1 MFSWDRMSLSIN
13 NFVCKLLKTTLIF
26 SKMNILYFK
35 FRKVNRTLLLQNAS
49 SSGLDTNTIA
59 SITYLIGVYLSLII
73 SILCVAFSILAI
85 CVLGYFI
92 HKRYFLYKKMK
103 RTVNRELPIA
113 HDVIKKLKNMKIEAF
128 VHNFIFF
135 ILIIE
140 IFENFDLCV
149 FIMNSWLNYFF
160 RIPNGIMNKLNR
172 LSFMAAAV
180 AEFLGIILVP
190 SLCVFLRMLWFIY
203 NHHPY
208 KDALMKWLA
217 YIIIRFSTMFVNVA
231 IGSTIPINTASN
243 ILCLCLQVAML
254 SFYVIDYVMFL
265 KYSRQFYLHLKSRE
279 EEIRLHYY
287 DKQAYLHSKFVR
299 KYFGHS
305 TTFVAISLFFLTF
318 SYFTMAFSCTL
329 DTIDTLIPIIPLEV
343 WGDLFENIIFPIST
357 CLYHISQTLYRLLIV
372 LSYLYMFFVIVR
384 KLYFK
389 RIDYINI
396 NDKIKPLLQ
405 HYHNNF

>member
-1 MFSWDRMSLSIN
+1 
-13 NFVCKLLKTTLIF
+13 
-26 SKMNILYFK
+26 
-35 FRKVNRTLLLQNAS
+35 
-49 SSGLDTNTIA
+49 
-59 SITYLIGVYLSLII
+59 
-73 SILCVAFSILAI
+73 
-85 CVLGYFI
+85 
-92 HKRYFLYKKMK
+92 MK
-103 RTVNRELPIA
+103 RTVNRELPTT
-113 HDVIKKLKNMKIEAF
+113 NMKIEAF
-128 VHNFIFF
+128 VHNLIIFT
-135 ILIIE
+135 LIIE
-140 IFENFDLCV
+140 IFENFDMCV
-149 FIMNSWLNYFF
+149 YIMKSWLNYFF
-160 RIPNGIMNKLNR
+160 RIPNGMMDKLDQ
-172 LSFMAAAV
+172 LSFMTGIV
-180 AEFLGIILVP
+180 SQFLSIILVP

-231 IGSTIPINTASN
+231 IGSTIPINTATN

-299 KYFGHS
+299 KYFGYS
-305 TTFVAISLFFLTF
+305 TTFGAISFFLTF
-318 SYFTMAFSCTL
+318 SYFVIVFSCTL
-329 DTIDTLIPIIPLEV
+329 DTIETVIPIIPLEI
-343 WGDLFENIIFPIST
+343 WGDLFENIIYPISSY
-357 CLYHISQTLYRLLIV
+357 LYNISLTLYRLLTV

-396 NDKIKPLLQ
+396 NDKMKPLLQ
-405 HYHNNF
+405 QYHDNF